1 MLTQAILE
9 RLPTSFFGLIAEEGF
24 NVFDLNGAGNFLWT
38 LIIFVLS
45 LPLMWKMVFGPI
57 SAALVE
63 RDSKASEAIHA
74 AEAASEA
81 AERSRAEVEL
91 ALGNAN
97 AEAKQTVQ
105 AATAR
110 AEARERDIIETAKK
124 EADAMVTKA
133 RGEIQAE
140 RDKALA
146 EVRSEVVGL
155 TMKAATGVLGRSV
168 GSEDDRRLAQ
178 DIVGAN

>member
-1 MLTQAILE
+1 M
-9 RLPTSFFGLIAEEGF
+9 
-24 NVFDLNGAGNFLWT
+24 
-38 LIIFVLS
+38 
-45 LPLMWKMVFGPI
+45 
-57 SAALVE
+57 
-63 RDSKASEAIHA
+63 
-74 AEAASEA
+74 
-81 AERSRAEVEL
+81 
-91 ALGNAN
+91 GNAN
-97 AEAKQTVQ
+97 AEAKKTIQ

-110 AEARERDIIETAKK
+110 AETRERDIIETAKK

>member
-1 MLTQAILE
+1 MAILE
-9 RLPTSFFGLIAEEGF
+9 LLQPLPLLLAGDGGF
-24 NVFDLNGAGNFLWT
+24 NVFDPAGAGNLLWT
-38 LIIFVLS
+38 VLIFALS
-45 LPLMWKMVFGPI
+45 LPFMWKMVFGPI
-57 SAALVE
+57 TAALTE
-63 RDSKASEAIHA
+63 RDAKASEAIHA
-74 AEAASEA
+74 AQAASEA

-97 AEAKQTVQ
+97 AEAKKTIQ

-110 AEARERDIIETAKK
+110 AETRERDIVESAKK
-124 EADAMVTKA
+124 EADAMVSQA
-133 RGEIQAE
+133 RSQIQAE

-146 EVRSEVVGL
+146 EIRGNVVDL
-155 TMKAATGVLGRSV
+155 SMKAATEVLGRSV

>member
-1 MLTQAILE
+1 MLTHAILE
-9 RLPTSFFGLIAEEGF
+9 RLPLLLAEGGF

-38 LIIFVLS
+38 LIIFFLA

-57 SAALVE
+57 TAALIE
-63 RDSKASEAIHA
+63 RDSKASAAIHA

-97 AEAKQTVQ
+97 AEAKKTIQ
-105 AATAR
+105 AATSR
-110 AEARERDIIETAKK
+110 AEARERDIIDTAKK
-124 EADAMVTKA
+124 EADAMVTQA
-133 RGEIQAE
+133 RSQIQAE

-146 EVRSEVVGL
+146 EIRGEVVGL
-155 TMKAATGVLGRSV
+155 TMQAATQVLGRSV